1 MKAPWRPGA
10 ARGRV
15 AGGDGIRRWTLA
27 GRYGAGGH
35 ARDVGKK
42 TPNASVVAVPPGI
55 QSVDVTSAEQPLA
68 GFDRSEI
75 RFWCRTPPG
84 ILPSLAFG
92 LRMST
97 STTARPATPPLPPA
111 QSKLSDLEIKDAQ
124 LIFGSVWRELEEDFG
139 RENLRFPK
147 EIILLGG
154 APGAGKGT
162 NTEFIRETRGLTC
175 PPVVISALL
184 DSPEAQA
191 IKNAGNMVGDR
202 DVVGLLL
209 RHLLHPEYRDGA
221 ILDGFP
227 RTKVQVECLKLLV
240 DRMNALRREYYD
252 TPLSI
257 HFRQPTVHIMVLFVD
272 EKESIARQL
281 KRGRETRLHNEEVVR
296 SGVGTLLEDRPTD
309 HDEGLARRRYRV
321 FKEQTWDALQSL
333 KEIFH
338 YHLISAQG
346 AFEEVE
352 QNILRELEYQ
362 STLELDPR
370 TVDRLRGVPVASEI
384 IVHARQELVKRLDS
398 YELEHREVFAK
409 VTVFIETKIIP
420 IVLRHAISGTAHINA
435 EERVLE
441 DPLALAMLI
450 DVFSERGYHAVVDI
464 HKIEIPEKVDLATGA
479 IKCRT
484 KKVFR
489 IQIRFQGSEIRRG

>member
-1 MKAPWRPGA
+1 MSSSIAPS
-10 ARGRV
+10 
-15 AGGDGIRRWTLA
+15 TLP
-27 GRYGAGGH
+27 
-35 ARDVGKK
+35 
-42 TPNASVVAVPPGI
+42 T
-55 QSVDVTSAEQPLA
+55 
-68 GFDRSEI
+68 
-75 RFWCRTPPG
+75 
-84 ILPSLAFG
+84 
-92 LRMST
+92 
-97 STTARPATPPLPPA
+97 TTATPTA
-111 QSKLSDLEIKDAQ
+111 KLTDLEVKDAQ
-124 LIFGSVWRELEEDFG
+124 LIFDSAWRDIEADFG

-162 NTEFIRETRGLTC
+162 NTEFITKTRGLTC

-184 DSPEAQA
+184 DSPEARA
-191 IKNAGNMVGDR
+191 LKDAGNMVGDR
-202 DVVGLLL
+202 EVVGLLL
-209 RHLLHPEYRDGA
+209 RQLLRVEYRDGV

-240 DRMNALRREYYD
+240 DKMHALRREFYH

-281 KRGRETRLHNEEVVR
+281 KRGAQTRMHNDEVVR
-296 SGVGTLLEDRPTD
+296 TGIGVLAEDRATD
-309 HDEGLARRRYRV
+309 HDEALAQRRYRV

-338 YHLISAQG
+338 YHFINAQG
-346 AFEEVE
+346 PIEEVE

-384 IVHARQELVKRLDS
+384 VVGARQELVKRLDA
-398 YELEHREVFAK
+398 YELENSQLFAK
-409 VTVFIETKIIP
+409 VTSLIEKKIIP
-420 IVLRHAISGTAHINA
+420 IVLRHAISGVAHINA
-435 EERVLE
+435 EDSVLE

-464 HKIEIPEKVDLATGA
+464 HKIEIPEKIDLASGA